1 LLDVPTIEGTI
12 VEKRI
17 EEACAQGTSD
27 KTVYK
32 LKSDSE
38 NLSRNAGM
46 YSEQNMKVLTDKLGD
61 YIHFFGYTAQGE
73 NGTPETNFFKAQ
85 ASDDMFSGDQA

>member
-1 LLDVPTIEGTI
+1 
-12 VEKRI
+12 
-17 EEACAQGTSD
+17 
-27 KTVYK
+27 
-32 LKSDSE
+32 
-38 NLSRNAGM
+38 M

-85 ASDDMFSGDQA
+85 ASDDMFSGDQAQREINGFRRMNAYVLA